1 MLNQLRMIF
10 LFVGSCR
17 PGLDERIAFFPV
29 QRESNGL
36 GRGLGDT
43 VLVLYFAFQ
52 LKGQFRRQRSLHVS
66 VLFAERF
73 GAG

>member
-1 MLNQLRMIF
+1 MIF

-29 QRESNGL
+29 QRANNGF
-36 GRGLGDT
+36 GRGVGDT
-43 VLVLYFAFQ
+43 MLVLYFAFQ

-66 VLFAERF
+66 VPFAECF